1 MKTIEFKW
9 QTERFGGA
17 QAKTSKSYARLKS
30 NEKVR
35 GVVEKGVNIIVIC
48 NNELVSRCLL

>member
-30 NEKVR
+30 NEKAR

-48 NNELVSRCLL
+48 INELVNRCLL